1 MFIVNF
7 LCVPKKPLI
16 RRVKRKKL
24 VSFVFVDEKKN
35 KRRVKI
41 FYNITDKNKQ
51 NEQQTTLQ
59 CR

>member
-16 RRVKRKKL
+16 SRVKRKKL

-35 KRRVKI
+35 KRCVKI